1 MSEQIIRQ
9 WGVLGALRDAPQ
21 GLTVRELAERFGASK
36 NTLDRDLKDLLE
48 AGFALEQQKVG
59 KAHVF
64 RLVENTPPPSAL
76 PTTLELLALH
86 AARSQL
92 APLAGTPLFADL
104 SSLLQK
110 ARTLAGAARFA
121 DGVTQVFLPHVRAA
135 KSYEGEAQQE
145 IIDTLVDAVLRHR
158 ACTGLYRSATAK
170 EPRVHRLRPLRL
182 FFHLG
187 GLYLYAAVDDREPG
201 KDALLTFAVERFLT
215 LDETEE
221 VFDPPAV
228 DIDAQLAQAFGVT
241 TGAVEQ
247 VEVRFSADVR
257 LYVEERTWHP
267 TQKLEAL
274 PGGGLRF
281 TAELAG
287 KHEFLRWVLSWGRDA
302 ELLAPPSWRAELA
315 DHAAALAARYG

>member
-9 WGVLGALRDAPQ
+9 WGVLGALRDAPR
-21 GLTVRELAERFGASK
+21 GLTVRELAQRFGASK
-36 NTLDRDLKDLLE
+36 NTLDRDLKDLVE
-48 AGFALEQQKVG
+48 AGFALEQHKVG
-59 KAHVF
+59 KAFVF
-64 RLVENTPPPSAL
+64 RLREIAPPPSAL

-121 DGVTQVFLPHVRAA
+121 DGVTEVFVPHVRAA
-135 KSYEGEAQQE
+135 KRYEGEAQQE
-145 IIDTLVDAVLRHR
+145 IIDTLVDGVLRHR
-158 ACTGLYRSATAK
+158 VCTGLYRSATAK
-170 EPRVHRLRPLRL
+170 APREHRLRPLRL

-201 KDALLTFAVERFLT
+201 RDVLLTFAVERFVT
-215 LDETEE
+215 LEASDE
-221 VFDPPAV
+221 VFTPPAV

-247 VEVRFSADVR
+247 VEVRFSAEVR

-267 TQKLEAL
+267 SQALETQ
-274 PGGGLRF
+274 PDGGLLFR
-281 TAELAG
+281 AQLAG

-302 ELLAPPSWRAELA
+302 ELLAPAAWRAELA
-315 DHAAALAARYG
+315 EHAVALAERYT